1 MLVYVFDAADSE
13 KPEAKALQN
22 ELFFDPEVRRLGA
35 QLAAVK
41 LDRTAAGSALERLGV
56 TATPYVAVLDTKG
69 AVKHAFTGKFKASAL
84 AKALRSVAP
93 EPRAER

>member
-1 MLVYVFDAADSE
+1 VLVYVFDAADGE

-22 ELFFDPEVRRLGA
+22 ETFFDPEVRRLGA
-35 QLAAVK
+35 QLGAVK
-41 LDRTAAGSALERLGV
+41 LDRAAAGPVLERLGV
-56 TATPYVAVLDTKG
+56 TATPFVAVLDAKG
-69 AVKHAFTGKFKASAL
+69 ALKQAFTGKFKASAL